1 MRNNERMRS
10 AEARLGREM
19 GVWLSTVSPD
29 GMPHMEPNWFVWLD
43 GIMYVT
49 IGTETQQWANLMES
63 QSIIAAMP
71 STDNV
76 LIVEGVASV
85 ADRQTKEQLADYY
98 YNKYGWDFTQDDSA
112 DWRLISIT
120 PNRILAWGDGYDQ
133 LGIRLL

>member
-10 AEARLGREM
+10 AEARLGRET
-19 GVWLSTVSPD
+19 GIWLSTVSPD
-29 GMPHMEPNWFVWLD
+29 GMPHMEPNWFVWLE

-49 IGTETQQWANLMES
+49 IGTETQQWANLMDN
-63 QSIIAAMP
+63 QSIIASLP

-85 ADRQTKEQLADYY
+85 ADRQTKDQLADYY

-112 DWRLISIT
+112 DWRLVSIT
-120 PNRILAWGDGYDQ
+120 PNRILAWGDGYDH